1 MAGDAPESKPS
12 REETAANILR
22 LGKCLNDLT
31 FPERGIAGR
40 TNRPYEV
47 ERLKTEIQALE
58 KRIEQAVYDPNQRLL
73 RSALEVRGDGV
84 MDVLALRI
92 VSYVAWAATHL
103 ERPGVSVARVA
114 IAVSMGGMEMGTHL
128 EARRTIRRMIVGE
141 NGLRYTDSEFGP
153 EGELH
158 LGLNLA
164 KYISGEG
171 NLMVV
176 WSGETMEEEKAEW
189 RRRQQFEDA
198 RRRASISR
206 RLPPS
211 RATQET
217 NPPPISDILAS
228 PKAIHEALKLNV
240 LGMDDTDI
248 LRRFS
253 VAMSIHLRRVAQFRA
268 GKEVTVPG
276 QTILLAG
283 ESGVGKTF
291 IVEQFCRIANLP
303 HTIGSL
309 AEVTSSGYVGMDISD
324 ILAGLF
330 RNGARRADDVLGGLV
345 FLDEADKRRTN
356 DRRGDFDCTGS
367 GVQAELLRVLEGADI
382 QIGGRR
388 SNDRASMMLSSR
400 SLAFCL
406 AGCFQEVTELMAS
419 RKRPL
424 GFAGDA
430 GDAGHA
436 PDIREALTSY
446 FLPELCNRISTIL
459 YVRPPSLDA
468 LTAIAIGNR
477 GILWRQNEFLASLG
491 LTLKPDEEAIRAVC
505 GYSHSSKTYARG
517 VRSLFQVLAEEAIFE
532 ERKGEIAIGAG
543 EVRKAIEGL
552 RQEPEGLKT
561 RT

>member
-1 MAGDAPESKPS
+1 MAGDAPESKPT

-22 LGKCLNDLT
+22 LGNLLNELA

-40 TNRPYEV
+40 PNRPHEAA
-47 ERLKTEIQALE
+47 RLKTEIQALE
-58 KRIEQAVYDPNQRLL
+58 KRIELAVYDPTQRLL
-73 RSALEVRGDGV
+73 RSALEIRGDGV
-84 MDVLALRI
+84 MDVIALRV

-103 ERPGVSVARVA
+103 NHLGVPVARVA
-114 IAVSMGGMEMGTHL
+114 NAVSLGDDMQTHL
-128 EARRTIRRMIVGE
+128 QCRRLIRSMVIGE
-141 NGLRYTDSEFGP
+141 KGVRFKDSEFGHG
-153 EGELH
+153 GEL
-158 LGLNLA
+158 LPGERLV
-164 KYISGEG
+164 KYLSGEG
-171 NLMVV
+171 HLSVV
-176 WSGETMEEEKAEW
+176 WTEQSLKEEKEELE
-189 RRRQQFEDA
+189 RRKSGAVA
-198 RRRASISR
+198 RRIPLAKSAEH
-206 RLPPS
+206 RLPAD
-211 RATQET
+211 ATEARSPLSGAQ
-217 NPPPISDILAS
+217 S
-228 PKAIHEALKLNV
+228 PKAIHEALKRTV
-240 LGMDDTDI
+240 LGMDDSDI

-253 VAMSIHLRRVAQFRA
+253 VAMSVHLRRVAQFRA
-268 GKEVTVPG
+268 GREVTIPG

-303 HTIGSL
+303 HTIGNL

-345 FLDEADKRRTN
+345 FFDEADKRRTN
-356 DRRGDFDCTGS
+356 DRRGDFDCTGA

-388 SNDRASMMLSSR
+388 SNDRALGVLSSR

-406 AGCFQEVTELMAS
+406 AGCFQDVTELMAS

-430 GDAGHA
+430 GDSGHA

-459 YVRPPSLDA
+459 YIRPPSLDA
-468 LTAIAIGNR
+468 LFQIVTAPR
-477 GILWRQNEFLASLG
+477 GVLAKLNLFLEG
-491 LTLKPDEEAIRAVC
+491 VGFILKPDEEAIRAVC
-505 GYSHSSKTYARG
+505 DYAHSSKTYARG
-517 VRSLFQVLAEEAIFE
+517 LRSLLQSLAEEAIFE
-532 ERKGEIAIGAG
+532 ERKGDIVIGAG

-552 RQEPEGLKT
+552 RE
-561 RT
+561 